1 MADRVIVK
9 QDSEFRTQFRAEM
22 EEGGAKGKMEDVEH
36 VHLLNPYSMMLA
48 SLGSCTAIVLNTYAQ
63 YHHLVLQDVE
73 LRLQYKRNYQ
83 KDCENC
89 EEVGNY
95 TEEVSEEILLKGKLS
110 DEERQKL
117 LHIAHACP
125 IYKMFKEGIP
135 IKTSLLSQ

>member
-9 QDSEFRTQFRAEM
+9 QDSEFRTQFWAEA
-22 EEGGAKGKMEDVEH
+22 EAGGAKGKMESVEH
-36 VHLLNPYSMMLA
+36 VHQLNPYSMMLS

-63 YHHLVLQDVE
+63 YHHLALQEVE
-73 LRLQYKRNYQ
+73 IHLQYKRNYQ
-83 KDCENC
+83 KDCETC

-95 TEEVSEEILLKGKLS
+95 TEEVTEEILLKGKLS
-110 DEERQKL
+110 EEERQKL

-135 IKTSLLSQ
+135 IKTSLLS

>member
-9 QDSEFRTQFRAEM
+9 QDSEFRTQFWAETV
-22 EEGGAKGKMEDVEH
+22 EGSQKGKMEDVEH
-36 VHLLNPYSMMLA
+36 VHQLNPYSMMLS

-63 YHHLVLQDVE
+63 YHHLALQEVE
-73 LRLQYKRNYQ
+73 LHLQYKRNYQ
-83 KDCENC
+83 KDCETC

-110 DEERQKL
+110 EEERQKL

-135 IKTSLLSQ
+135 IKTSLLS

>member
-9 QDSEFRTQFRAEM
+9 QDSEFRTQFLAEAG
-22 EEGGAKGKMEDVEH
+22 EGGSKGRMQAVEH
-36 VHLLNPYSMMLA
+36 IHQLNPYSMMLS

-63 YHHLVLQDVE
+63 YHHLALQEVE
-73 LRLQYKRNYQ
+73 IHLEYKRNY
-83 KDCENC
+83 KEDCENC

-95 TEEVSEEILLKGKLS
+95 TEEVVEGIMLKGKLS

-117 LHIAHACP
+117 VHIAHACP

-135 IKTSLLSQ
+135 IMTSLG